1 MRAAERITL
10 APAYVLHQH
19 DWRESSRIVEI
30 FSREYGRLGLVARG
44 ARRAGSP
51 WRAMLRPFQPLL
63 ISWVGGGELGTLTG
77 IEAAGVPCMLGGQA
91 LLSGFYMNELLLRF
105 VSRQDPHPGLFAQYG
120 DGLDRL
126 MRETSAALRVFE
138 KRLLAAVGYGLILER
153 EAATGQPVES
163 GALYRYELER
173 GPVRVREASA
183 QGLYVTGDMLL
194 ALAGE
199 DLRQREQILAARRL
213 LRAVLDRHL
222 EGRPLKTRAVM
233 RGFGKAGV

>member
-10 APAYVLHQH
+10 APAYVLHEH
-19 DWRESSRIVEI
+19 DWRESSRIVDI